1 MDENG
6 EILLLHAS
14 KNKARP
20 LVLPWSL
27 YTLRVAMLQY
37 IAFKVG
43 YCNNFVYNI
52 KIYNPFGEGLYI
64 LKWASLRTLL
74 KGFSFVSHT
83 LSHLG
88 T

>member
-1 MDENG
+1 
-6 EILLLHAS
+6 
-14 KNKARP
+14 
-20 LVLPWSL
+20 
-27 YTLRVAMLQY
+27 MLQY